1 MYWLWVDNRS
11 MFAFFYRLEHVLVV
25 LIIGVLAALDF
36 VVHRCARFGCSTVDL
51 LVLRRSFPFYAEEET
66 KKKKKISVRSN
77 LGPHPPKFIVVVD
90 PPSRPAIGYRFL
102 FFFTYRFFFLSLSLS
117 FLPLSVV
124 RGRIKGGKEN
134 DLFSPFFFVAS
145 AANEA
150 KEEEQGRWWT
160 CGRWS
165 RRKRRRRRK
174 RAERKNDGPASNQV
188 SITCRRFSF
197 KRELG

>member
-90 PPSRPAIGYRFL
+90 PPSRPAIGCRFL

-117 FLPLSVV
+117 LFFAFVGGTGKNQRGQGKRFVFSFLFRCL
-124 RGRIKGGKEN
+124 G
-134 DLFSPFFFVAS
+134 
-145 AANEA
+145 
-150 KEEEQGRWWT
+150 
-160 CGRWS
+160 
-165 RRKRRRRRK
+165 RKRSERRGTRPMMNVWEMK
-174 RAERKNDGPASNQV
+174 
-188 SITCRRFSF
+188 
-197 KRELG
+197 